1 MKNNQK
7 KGIVTALLCGVLLLG
22 GCGSQGTPEEEL
34 TVEEVPQEESVK
46 EDAAQSGSI
55 VIEIGP
61 DKAVWGEGSMTCTL
75 HGFQVFDSPEDASVS
90 EDEMYMTDAERYADQ
105 SIFLL
110 MQADFQDQGYVSHEA
125 DGTVNVSMFTIEPKT
140 PVEGVDWSCSYPV
153 YLSEAGTGPTN
164 YYHAAVNDGETRT
177 VTIGFYVP
185 VKDAEELRTQCRIV
199 ISGCH
204 DEGYV
209 YEIPE

>member
-1 MKNNQK
+1 MKNNRK

-34 TVEEVPQEESVK
+34 TAEDILQEESAK
-46 EDAAQSGSI
+46 EGAAQNGSI

-75 HGFQVFDSPEDASVS
+75 HDFQVFDSPKDASVS
-90 EDEMYMTDAERYADQ
+90 EDEMYTLDAERYADQ

-110 MQADFQDQGYVSHEA
+110 MQADFQEQGYVSHEA
-125 DGTVNVSMFTIEPKT
+125 DGTVNVSMFIIEPKA

-153 YLSEAGTGPTN
+153 YLSDAGTGSTN
-164 YYHAAVNDGETRT
+164 YYHTAVNEGETRT

>member
-34 TVEEVPQEESVK
+34 TAEDIVQEESAK
-46 EDAAQSGSI
+46 EGAAQNGSI

-75 HGFQVFDSPEDASVS
+75 HDFQVFDSPKDASVS
-90 EDEMYMTDAERYADQ
+90 EDEMYTLDAERYADQ

-110 MQADFQDQGYVSHEA
+110 MQADFQDQGYVSHET
-125 DGTVNVSMFTIEPKT
+125 DGTVNVSMFTIEPET

-153 YLSEAGTGPTN
+153 YLSDAGTGPTN
-164 YYHAAVNDGETRT
+164 YYHVAVNEGETRT

-199 ISGCH
+199 LSGCH

>member
-1 MKNNQK
+1 MKNNRK

-34 TVEEVPQEESVK
+34 TAEDILQEESAK
-46 EDAAQSGSI
+46 EGAAQNGSI

-75 HGFQVFDSPEDASVS
+75 HDFQVFDSPKDASVS
-90 EDEMYMTDAERYADQ
+90 EDEMYTLDAERYADQ

-125 DGTVNVSMFTIEPKT
+125 DGTVNVSMFTIESET

-164 YYHAAVNDGETRT
+164 YYHAAVNEGETRT

-199 ISGCH
+199 LSGCH

>member
-1 MKNNQK
+1 MKNNRK

-34 TVEEVPQEESVK
+34 TAEDIVQEESAK
-46 EDAAQSGSI
+46 EGAAQNGSI

-75 HGFQVFDSPEDASVS
+75 HDFQVFDSPKDASVS
-90 EDEMYMTDAERYADQ
+90 EDEMYTLDAERYADQ

-125 DGTVNVSMFTIEPKT
+125 DGTVNVSMFTIEPKA

-153 YLSEAGTGPTN
+153 YLSDAGTGPTN
-164 YYHAAVNDGETRT
+164 YYHTAVNEGETRT

-199 ISGCH
+199 LSGCH

>member
-34 TVEEVPQEESVK
+34 TAEDIVQEESAK
-46 EDAAQSGSI
+46 EGAAQNGSI

-75 HGFQVFDSPEDASVS
+75 HDFQVFDSPKDASVS
-90 EDEMYMTDAERYADQ
+90 EDEMYTLDAERYADQ

-125 DGTVNVSMFTIEPKT
+125 DGTVNVSMFTIEPET

-153 YLSEAGTGPTN
+153 YLSDAGTGPTN
-164 YYHAAVNDGETRT
+164 YYHAAVNEGETRT

-199 ISGCH
+199 LSGCH